1 MLESRLPSVSLFES
15 QAIAG
20 FLIALG
26 RTWAATNT
34 SAPIEPNYWDG
45 RPESTWG
52 DMTAGV
58 GGKFWLIEFKRKFK
72 AFSTEAGKSAR
83 EAQLAALDGAGV
95 LELADRGHVAGV
107 AESTGVESLVTFCRY
122 WPLHT
127 RGETT
132 PNLDTPAFLEA
143 MFSDRPPSGPM
154 EGLPKDEFRRYL
166 DFLNNH
172 SGSAPIKHDITG
184 ALVIAV
190 VDGRLFFHIRTTNQL
205 GVRCDIAQSAS
216 HPKMPPLPEPRSPRI
231 GGPKIRS

>member
-26 RTWAATNT
+26 RTWAAKNP

-45 RPESTWG
+45 RPENTWG

-58 GGKFWLIEFKRKFK
+58 GGKFWLIEFKRRLK
-72 AFSTEAGKSAR
+72 AFSTETGKSAR
-83 EAQLAALDGAGV
+83 EAQLAALDRAGV
-95 LELADRGHVAGV
+95 MDLADRGHVAGI
-107 AESTGVESLVTFCRY
+107 ADSNNRESIVTFYRY

-132 PNLDTPAFLEA
+132 PNLDTQEFLQA
-143 MFSDRPPSGPM
+143 MFSDRSPSGPM
-154 EGLPKDEFRRYL
+154 EGLPKDEFSHYL
-166 DFLNNH
+166 DLLDNH

-190 VDGRLFFHIRTTNQL
+190 VDGRVFFHIRTTNQL
-205 GVRCDIAQSAS
+205 GIRCDIAQSAS
-216 HPKMPPLPEPRSPRI
+216 HPQMPPLPEPRGPRI
-231 GGPKIRS
+231 DGPKIRC